1 MQLEDRPIHFSV
13 ELIHPPAMHPRHA
26 LQKLY
31 YDLSQTKAAYDNTD
45 FSQAKQ
51 GRFFSRRGPKAQSIV
66 VFLPDRVVIV
76 EEWVDISLATYLDK
90 VQELGRRVMA
100 DLGIARIVAEAI
112 TLRTTFAL
120 SHFADARIFLLEQ
133 VCQQA
138 DRILPHFQRPLATG
152 GLRFVFPETPDHAGT
167 LHVLI
172 ESYRHSQNEVFVEVK
187 GVFANTS
194 ITADNISQVNE
205 HIQLCRR
212 FVTNHVFPFL
222 NQYDV
227 PQAEHA

>member
-13 ELIHPPAMHPRHA
+13 ELIHPPAVHPRHA

-31 YDLSQTKAAYDNTD
+31 YDVSQTKAAYDNTD
-45 FSQAKQ
+45 FSQPKQ
-51 GRFFSRRGPKAQSIV
+51 ARFFSRRGPKAQSIV
-66 VFLPDRVVIV
+66 VFLPDRLVIL
-76 EEWVDISLATYLDK
+76 EEWVDISLSNYLDK
-90 VQELGRRVMA
+90 IQELGRRVMT
-100 DLGIARIVAEAI
+100 DLGVARIVAEAV

-120 SHFADARIFLLEQ
+120 TNFADARIFLLEQ

-138 DRILPHFQRPLATG
+138 DRILPFFQRPLATG
-152 GLRFVFPETPDHAGT
+152 GLRFVFPETPEHPGT

-187 GVFANTS
+187 GVFGNCA
-194 ITADNISQVNE
+194 ITTENIAQVNE
-205 HIQLCRR
+205 HVQLCRR
-212 FVTNHVFPFL
+212 FVTNHIFPFL

-227 PQAEHA
+227 PQTKPA

>member
-13 ELIHPPAMHPRHA
+13 ELIHPPAIHPRHA
-26 LQKLY
+26 LQKFY

-51 GRFFSRRGPKAQSIV
+51 ARFFTRRGAKAQSIV
-66 VFLPDRVVIV
+66 VFLQDRVVIV
-76 EEWVDISLATYLDK
+76 EEWVDISLSTYLDK
-90 VQELGRRVMA
+90 VQELGKRVLG
-100 DLGIARIVAEAI
+100 DLGVPRIVAEAV

-120 SHFADARIFLLEQ
+120 TNCADARVFLLER

-152 GLRFVFPETPDHAGT
+152 GLRFVFPETPEHPGT

-187 GVFANTS
+187 GVFGNLA
-194 ITADNISQVNE
+194 ITAENIAQVSD
-205 HIQLCRR
+205 HVQTCRR
-212 FVTNHVFPFL
+212 FVTNHIFPFL

-227 PQAEHA
+227 PQANPA